1 MGTKDVN
8 DALLSVTEL
17 DLVLRAL
24 GQEPSPKELSDIMD
38 SYGSRS
44 GKMNQDDFMD
54 LMSSQIRANAS
65 DKNAETLSA
74 NTVQILQDSFRMFD
88 QDRDGYLNADELK
101 SALAMI
107 GEDESSFQSI
117 LDDGDI
123 NRDQKIDL
131 DEWIEMMK

>member
-17 DLVLRAL
+17 DLVLRSL

-38 SYGSRS
+38 GYGSRS

-65 DKNAETLSA
+65 DKNAESLSA
-74 NTVQILQDSFRMFD
+74 NTLQVLLDSFRMFD
-88 QDRDGYLNADELK
+88 LDKDGYLNSDELK
-101 SALAMI
+101 GALGMI
-107 GEDESSFQSI
+107 GKA
-117 LDDGDI
+117 
-123 NRDQKIDL
+123 KIRSNL
-131 DEWIEMMK
+131 FSMTETSTEMPRSTSTN